1 MISHKFNKTLKS
13 NKKLDK
19 LDIIYEN
26 TIYIE
31 KTKAKYNEYNQINIF
46 DKLYELYIS
55 ILKFIVN
62 Y

>member
-26 TIYIE
+26 KIYVE
-31 KTKAKYNEYNQINIF
+31 KTTTKYNEYNQINLF

>member
-26 TIYIE
+26 KIYVE
-31 KTKAKYNEYNQINIF
+31 KTTTKYNEYNQINLF

-55 ILKFIVN
+55 ILKYIVN

>member
-1 MISHKFNKTLKS
+1 MISHKS
-13 NKKLDK
+13 NKK

-26 TIYIE
+26 TVYIE
-31 KTKAKYNEYNQINIF
+31 KTKAKAKYNEYNQINIF